1 MVGVNEDVI
10 AGGVIIN
17 RLSPNPTSDVSS
29 VSISLPREMNV
40 SMTLVDASGSVVAT
54 IVNQTMS
61 AGSHRIQIE
70 AARYSSGAYMLQTV
84 VGGAR
89 QIQTMMIVK

>member
-1 MVGVNEDVI
+1 MSFKVATENS
-10 AGGVIIN
+10 
-17 RLSPNPTSDVSS
+17 LSKFNLVDGFVDDYNDATG
-29 VSISLPREMNV
+29 
-40 SMTLVDASGSVVAT
+40 VDASGSVVAT